1 MLSIGTEDSLSTFS
15 VYSFVLVLL
24 GLLNHK
30 NNPNIMLLAA
40 RALTHL
46 VDNFPSSCVAILHY
60 GVVSCFVACLLTI
73 KYMDLAEQS
82 LQALKKISQVHPS
95 DCLRART
102 LMVVLSYLNF
112 FSARVQV
119 EEFLS

>member
-30 NNPNIMLLAA
+30 NNPNIRLLAA
-40 RALTHL
+40 RALTYL
-46 VDNFPSSCVAILHY
+46 VDNFPSSYVAILHY
-60 GVVSCFVACLLTI
+60 GAVSCFVARLLTI
-73 KYMDLAEQS
+73 KYMDLAKQS

-95 DCLRART
+95 ACLRAGT
-102 LMVVLSYLNF
+102 LMVMLSYLNF

-119 EEFLS
+119 E